1 MRSGLAVML
10 LPWVWGWLD
19 LPSLPQMPG
28 IDRLAGM
35 IGGLCI
41 LTVVSLIFR
50 PDKPPD
56 RQEVRP

>member
-1 MRSGLAVML
+1 L
-10 LPWVWGWLD
+10 
-19 LPSLPQMPG
+19 PG
-28 IDRLAGM
+28 IDQLAGM
-35 IGGLCI
+35 IGVLCI